1 MCLEQFLSY
10 PGKDVASH
18 LQQPLLLVPQG
29 LLESRVRLDQ
39 AGWGSVFGCSRRN
52 GSCLGF
58 SKEWRGSSK
67 DQLFRVEICDGLS
80 SLKYQSQKNGTSC
93 LVSLIL
99 DTSSRAHKFTRKS
112 RFGWLVET
120 TTKYTILASSRTGHG
135 ESKASQMISASDICI
150 NLILLMASW
159 RVKTIPTSD
168 DGDCHC
174 DAGGDS
180 DGYRNGDV
188 DVDGNGDG
196 WRLMA
201 MVNTMITI
209 Y

>member
-1 MCLEQFLSY
+1 
-10 PGKDVASH
+10 
-18 LQQPLLLVPQG
+18 
-29 LLESRVRLDQ
+29 
-39 AGWGSVFGCSRRN
+39 
-52 GSCLGF
+52 
-58 SKEWRGSSK
+58 
-67 DQLFRVEICDGLS
+67 
-80 SLKYQSQKNGTSC
+80 
-93 LVSLIL
+93 
-99 DTSSRAHKFTRKS
+99 
-112 RFGWLVET
+112 
-120 TTKYTILASSRTGHG
+120 
-135 ESKASQMISASDICI
+135 
-150 NLILLMASW
+150 MASW

-168 DGDCHC
+168 DGDCDG